1 MQPAN
6 YSPPVGGKPK
16 KKKQFPFGL
25 LMLCFGAI
33 LGAWGGISVTQRA
46 AAGPEW
52 ARKLF
57 HMPQREIVIAP
68 APPLIVK
75 PEVKIDPPLAPV
87 AEIPQNPKEKNLK
100 IEPTADEEPNET
112 AVKTT
117 SPTKKAEM
125 KDIIATWE
133 ISDKLTA
140 NGSTGTVTSAYAFH
154 EDETGE
160 FSSNGRKLYDFRW
173 VKKGE
178 DILLQY
184 DGDAPDGS
192 SSWEV
197 KLTWSL
203 NDDHSLLTLI
213 PHGGKDARALLYGSG
228 PGVYRKKG

>member
-6 YSPPVGGKPK
+6 YAPPAGGKPK

-25 LMLCFGAI
+25 LMLVFGVI
-33 LGAWGGISVTQRA
+33 LGAWGGVSVTQRA
-46 AAGPEW
+46 ASGPEW

-57 HMPQREIVIAP
+57 HMPQREIVALP
-68 APPLIVK
+68 AAPPIVK
-75 PEVKIDPPLAPV
+75 PEVKIDPPVAPV
-87 AEIPQNPKEKNLK
+87 VETPQKQKDQNSK
-100 IEPTADEEPNET
+100 IEPATNDDANET
-112 AVKTT
+112 ADKTT
-117 SPTKKAEM
+117 APTKKTEL
-125 KDIIATWE
+125 KDIMATWE
-133 ISDKLTA
+133 ISDKLA
-140 NGSTGTVTSAYAFH
+140 SNGSSGTVTSTYTFRD
-154 EDETGE
+154 DETGE

-203 NDDHSLLTLI
+203 NDDRSLLTLI

>member
-6 YSPPVGGKPK
+6 YSPPAGGNPK

-25 LMLCFGAI
+25 LMLVFGVI

-57 HMPQREIVIAP
+57 HMPQKEIVLAP
-68 APPLIVK
+68 MPPPIVK
-75 PEVKIDPPLAPV
+75 PEVKIDPPAAPV
-87 AEIPQNPKEKNLK
+87 AETPQKSKDQNPK
-100 IEPTADEEPNET
+100 IESATNNDANETADETT
-112 AVKTT
+112 A
-117 SPTKKAEM
+117 PTKKAEL
-125 KDIIATWE
+125 KDIMATWE

-173 VKKGE
+173 VKRGE
-178 DILLQY
+178 DILLKY

-213 PHGGKDARALLYGSG
+213 PHGGKDARATLYGSG